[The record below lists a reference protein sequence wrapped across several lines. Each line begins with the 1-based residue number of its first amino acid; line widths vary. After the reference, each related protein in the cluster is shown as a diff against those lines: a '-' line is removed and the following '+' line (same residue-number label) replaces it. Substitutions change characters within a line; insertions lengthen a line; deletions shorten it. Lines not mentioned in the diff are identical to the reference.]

1 MAFATIDVTK
11 GITGTIPVAN
21 GGTGLTSGTTGQF
34 LKFTGS
40 TTLASAADNGKVL
53 QIKTA
58 FGGSNT
64 TINTTTTQNPINTG
78 FYATITPTTVGNKL
92 IMFGDCDISY
102 SNMGTYQDIGICYS
116 TDGGSNYITTNMGGK
131 PGRSYLTGMTRIE
144 ANFIWTTGEF
154 TIASS
159 NEHRISFNGLSGNG
173 ACDFMP
179 NGRASLFVYEVAQ

>member
-1 MAFATIDVTK
+1 MALTTVRST
-11 GITGTIPVAN
+11 GISSLPSISGAN
-21 GGTGLTSGTTGQF
+21 LTSLNASNISSGT
-34 LKFTGS
+34 LN
-40 TTLASAADNGKVL
+40 SARFSGGKVL

-92 IMFGDCDISY
+92 IIFGDCDISY

-131 PGRSYLTGMTRIE
+131 AGRSYLTGMTRIE